1 METKPQTPEI
11 FLIDF
16 LHKVGINCDTLNN
29 LDGLCIS
36 RDTLLVYKTY
46 EDVKEYI
53 PKLKLIFSTSY
64 LTSLQTTAEKTQKWP
79 LINLLRQV
87 LRTYNYQLIPKRLC
101 DGYTKDGK
109 KKYKRIFTIERLYS
123 T

>member
-11 FLIDF
+11 FLIHF

-46 EDVKEYI
+46 EDVKKYI
-53 PKLKLIFSTSY
+53 PKLKLIFFY
-64 LTSLQTTAEKTQKWP
+64 
-79 LINLLRQV
+79 V
-87 LRTYNYQLIPKRLC
+87 LFNIVANNSRKNPKMALN
-101 DGYTKDGK
+101 
-109 KKYKRIFTIERLYS
+109 
-123 T
+123 

>member
-64 LTSLQTTAEKTQKWP
+64 LEHCSNIVA
-79 LINLLRQV
+79 NNSR
-87 LRTYNYQLIPKRLC
+87 NN
-101 DGYTKDGK
+101 TKMAYD
-109 KKYKRIFTIERLYS
+109 
-123 T
+123 

>member
-11 FLIDF
+11 FLIDI

-29 LDGLCIS
+29 LVGLCIS